1 MVYRGKDKP
10 VVEIRLTDGQQDAF
24 IPSYSS
30 LDQIQGNVMVAAS
43 VDTKVEQIF
52 ITFEGATRTY
62 VEKAASTA
70 PTNDRL
76 NAYHTFL
83 RLVQPIDDAIFP
95 DLGIFKAGETYNF
108 PFIFAVPDRLLPSSC
123 NHQTDND
130 TVHQAHLQPPP
141 TLGDPLTAIW
151 GKSLMDDMSPDMA
164 VVSWCVRVRITNG
177 LRSDNKPD
185 YVADD
190 SKKVRVIP
198 AVPEHPPIVTMG
210 GKDDE
215 YRLRKEKCIKKG
227 TFKKRLGTM
236 VMESTQ
242 PRSLRLPPPRTD
254 NPAAVTTSASVN
266 LRFDPAYAD
275 AQPPKLERL
284 VAKLKVATFYAT
296 SPMTEIPHR
305 SSDYHFSPSR
315 SLFVDSVPL
324 SSRCMASAQWDKH
337 ISPTSTPRR
346 HSALSTIHSPR
357 IPDPSSSH
365 KEALPYYSAHLVV
378 PITLPRKEDGAGS
391 NRIFVPTFHS
401 CLLSRIYV
409 LDLILSCLTPDPSI
423 TIPTMRLKL
432 PIQISAE
439 GNPDARPS
447 ISEDEAQAIAM
458 READEF
464 TWHPRSVV
472 PPSPEGTEPR
482 ATHPPPGPPSPPYTE
497 GTFPGAS
504 PARRSGSLDASPT
517 QSTRER
523 CANVRAHTAP
533 LPDYSVRQM
542 TRRNV
547 SASTS
552 PRLSS
557 SDLRAC
563 D

>member
-30 LDQIQGNVMVAAS
+30 LDQIQGNVLVAAS

-52 ITFEGATRTY
+52 ITFEGGTRTY
-62 VEKAASTA
+62 VEKTASTA

-83 RLVQPIDDAIFP
+83 RLVQPMDDALFP
-95 DLGIFKAGETYNF
+95 DSGVFKAGETYTF
-108 PFIFAVPDRLLPSSC
+108 PFVFAVPDRLLPSSC
-123 NHQTDND
+123 THQTDND

-164 VVSWCVRVRITNG
+164 VVSWCIRVRITNG

-198 AVPEHPPIVTMG
+198 AVPEHPPIVIIG

-215 YRLRKEKCIKKG
+215 YRLRKEKSIKKG

-242 PRSLRLPPPRTD
+242 PRSLRLPAPGTES
-254 NPAAVTTSASVN
+254 PAAVTTSASVN

-296 SPMTEIPHR
+296 FPMTEIPHR

-315 SLFVDSVPL
+315 SLYVDSVPL

-337 ISPTSTPRR
+337 NVPASASPSRR
-346 HSALSTIHSPR
+346 SSALSTIHNPK
-357 IPDPSSSH
+357 IPDPSSSY
-365 KEALPYYSAHLVV
+365 KGDLPYYSAHLVV
-378 PITLPRKEDGAGS
+378 PITLPRKEDGTGS
-391 NRIFVPTFHS
+391 NKIFVPTFHS

-439 GNPDARPS
+439 GSPDARPS

-458 READEF
+458 REAGDF
-464 TWHPRSVV
+464 SWHPRSVV
-472 PPSPEGTEPR
+472 PPSSEGTEPR
-482 ATHPPPGPPSPPYTE
+482 ATHPAPGPPSPPYTE
-497 GTFPGAS
+497 GIFPCAS
-504 PARRSGSLDASPT
+504 RVQRSGSLEAVPT
-517 QSTRER
+517 QSTSER
-523 CANVRAHTAP
+523 GGNVRAQTAP
-533 LPDYSVRQM
+533 LPDYSARQV
-542 TRRNV
+542 TRR
-547 SASTS
+547 
-552 PRLSS
+552 RFGSS
-557 SDLRAC
+557 SAYFALRVV
-563 D
+563 

>member
-10 VVEIRLTDGQQDAF
+10 AVEIRLTDGQQHAF
-24 IPSYSS
+24 VPSYSS
-30 LDQIQGNVMVAAS
+30 LDQIQGNVLVAAS
-43 VDTKVEQIF
+43 VDTKIEHIF
-52 ITFEGATRTY
+52 ITFEGGTRTY
-62 VEKAASTA
+62 VEKTASTA

-83 RLVQPIDDAIFP
+83 RLVQPMDDAIYP
-95 DLGIFKAGETYNF
+95 DSGILKAGESYSF

-123 NHQTDND
+123 THQTDND

-141 TLGDPLTAIW
+141 TLGDPLTAVR

-164 VVSWCVRVRITNG
+164 VVSWCIRVRITNG
-177 LRSDNKPD
+177 LRGDNKPD

-198 AVPEHPPIVTMG
+198 AVPEHPPIVILG

-215 YRLRKEKCIKKG
+215 YRLRKEKSIKKG

-242 PRSLRLPPPRTD
+242 PRSLRLPPPTTD

-266 LRFDPAYAD
+266 LRFDPAYPD
-275 AQPPKLERL
+275 AQPPKLETL

-296 SPMTEIPHR
+296 SPMTEIPQR
-305 SSDYHFSPSR
+305 SSDYHFNPSR

-324 SSRCMASAQWDKH
+324 SSRCMASAQWDRH
-337 ISPTSTPRR
+337 ISPASPPRR
-346 HSALSTIHSPR
+346 HSALSTIQNLKM
-357 IPDPSSSH
+357 PDPSSSY

-378 PITLPRKEDGAGS
+378 PITLPRKEDGTGS

-409 LDLILSCLTPDPSI
+409 LDLILSCHTPDPSI

-439 GNPDARPS
+439 GSPDARPS
-447 ISEDEAQAIAM
+447 ISEDEAQAIAR
-458 READEF
+458 REAGEF

-472 PPSPEGTEPR
+472 PPTTEDMESR
-482 ATHPPPGPPSPPYTE
+482 AAPPTPAPPSPPYTE
-497 GTFPGAS
+497 RIFPCAS
-504 PARRSGSLDASPT
+504 RAQRSGSLEVSPT
-517 QSTRER
+517 QSTSER
-523 CANVRAHTAP
+523 SGTVRAQTSP
-533 LPDYSVRQM
+533 LPDYSARQ
-542 TRRNV
+542 TNRRNV
-547 SASTS
+547 CSSTS
-552 PRLSS
+552 SPQSCERLN
-557 SDLRAC
+557 
-563 D
+563 